1 MSHDVEELGGSL
13 QLRIWVTRGCYFL
26 LADRLRRKSHFS
38 ARSTTAIAFY
48 ILSVAVILLVYGAT
62 LSENVEAGLNTFAVI
77 LSVFLIIITLMET
90 ARQYDVDA
98 HSARTV
104 AHQLERLYNEYEI
117 NLKQATKDPNA
128 KDESDDIAKK
138 YSDILYEAKLSR
150 KEVDYHL
157 FQLMNTEA
165 LKVTPGKCAWLMILV
180 TLETILEYWL
190 YAVMTV
196 LPPIAIVALFYL
208 APPIAQSAG

>member
-1 MSHDVEELGGSL
+1 MSHDFEELGGSL
-13 QLRIWVTRGCYFL
+13 QLRIWVTRGCYFV

-48 ILSVAVILLVYGAT
+48 ILSVAIILLVYGAT
-62 LSENVEAGLNTFAVI
+62 LSADVEAGLNTFAVI

-104 AHQLERLYNEYEI
+104 AHQLERLYNDYEI
-117 NLKQATKDPNA
+117 NLKQSAEDQST
-128 KDESDDIAKK
+128 KDESNLIAKK
-138 YSDILYEAKLSR
+138 YSEILYEAKLSR

-157 FQLMNTEA
+157 FRLMNAEA
-165 LKVTPGKCAWLMILV
+165 LKVTKGGFVWLVFLV
-180 TLETILEYWL
+180 SLGTVLEYWL
-190 YAVMTV
+190 YAFMVL
-196 LPPIAIVALFYL
+196 LPPVAIAALFYW
-208 APPIAQSAG
+208 APKIAHSAG